1 MHCDGRAHMRR
12 PVLLLS
18 MLALLTG
25 YTRAAT
31 PDPQDWD
38 AVLAQARGQTVYFHA
53 WAGDPQING
62 FIVWAGEQLQAQ
74 HGVTLQHV
82 KIGDTAESVS
92 RILAE
97 RTAGNLAQ
105 GSVDLLWVNG
115 ENFAALK
122 ANDLLFGP
130 FAEAL
135 PNFPLVEADR
145 YPEMREDFTIPVEG
159 YESPWTRSRLIFYY
173 DTELLS
179 EPPLSMSALLTW
191 SQASPGQ
198 FTYPRPPDFLGST
211 FLKQALLELAGAPQV
226 LYEAVDPAQFEAVT
240 APLWAFLDA
249 LHPTLLRGGRSFPG
263 NGGELRRMLGDG
275 EIALAFSFSPA
286 EASAGI
292 LAGELPPSVRSVVPA
307 AGSIGNVSFLAIPF
321 NAPAKAG
328 AMVAANYLLS
338 PEAQARAYSPEV
350 MGSTTVLSMDALSP
364 ADRARFDAIDPGLAT
379 LPPEALGE
387 PLREPHP
394 SWMEA
399 LERAWLARY
408 GAR

>member
-1 MHCDGRAHMRR
+1 MRM

-18 MLALLTG
+18 VLALMTG
-25 YTRAAT
+25 SARAAT

-38 AVLAQARGQTVYFHA
+38 AVLAEARGQTVYFHA

-74 HGVTLQHV
+74 FGVTLQHV

-92 RILAE
+92 RIVAE
-97 RTAGNLAQ
+97 RMAGNEEQ
-105 GSVDLLWVNG
+105 GSADLLWVNG

-122 ANDLLFGP
+122 ASDLLFGP
-130 FAEAL
+130 FAESL
-135 PNFPLVEADR
+135 PNFALVEAER
-145 YPEMREDFTIPVEG
+145 FPEMREDFTIPVEG
-159 YESPWTRSRLIFYY
+159 YESPWTRSKLVFYH
-173 DTELLS
+173 DAALLP
-179 EPPLSMSALLTW
+179 EPPHSMPALLAW
-191 SQASPGQ
+191 SVANPGR

-211 FLKQALLELAGAPQV
+211 FLKQALLELAGDSAA
-226 LYEAVDPAQFEAVT
+226 LYKAVDPARFDEVS

-249 LHPTLLRGGRSFPG
+249 LHPTLLRSGRSFPG

-275 EIALAFSFSPA
+275 EIVLAFSFSPA

-292 LAGELPPSVRSVVPA
+292 LAGELPPSVRTYVPSG
-307 AGSIGNVSFLAIPF
+307 GSIGNVSFLAIPF

-338 PEAQARAYSPEV
+338 PEAQARAYAPEV
-350 MGSTTVLSMDALSP
+350 MGSTTVLSMAALNP
-364 ADRARFDAIDPGLAT
+364 EDRERFARIDPGVAT
-379 LPPEALGE
+379 LPPEALGVS
-387 PLREPHP
+387 LREPHP
-394 SWMEA
+394 TWMEA
-399 LERAWLARY
+399 LEQAWLARY

>member
-1 MHCDGRAHMRR
+1 MLRALTG
-12 PVLLLS
+12 LLL
-18 MLALLTG
+18 LAALATAS
-25 YTRAAT
+25 RAQT
-31 PDPQDWD
+31 PDPHDWD
-38 AVLAQARGQTVYFHA
+38 AVLAEARGQTVYFHA
-53 WAGDPQING
+53 WAGDPQINA
-62 FIVWAGEQLQAQ
+62 FIAWAGEQLQAQ
-74 HGVTLQHV
+74 HGVSLQHV
-82 KIGDTAESVS
+82 KIGDTAESVA

-97 RTAGNLAQ
+97 RMAGNADR

-122 ANDLLFGP
+122 ANDLLYGP

-135 PNFPLVEADR
+135 PNFPLVQADR
-145 YPEMREDFTIPVEG
+145 FPEMREDFTIPVDG
-159 YESPWTRSRLIFYY
+159 YESPWTRSRLVFYF
-173 DTELLS
+173 DPDVLP
-179 EPPLSMSALLTW
+179 EPPLSMVELLAW
-191 SQASPGQ
+191 SQANPGL

-211 FLKQALLELAGAPQV
+211 FLKQALLELVAEREG
-226 LYEAVDPAQFEAVT
+226 LYQSVDPAQFDAVT

-292 LAGELPPSVRSVVPA
+292 LAGELPPTVRSFVPRD
-307 AGSIGNVSFLAIPF
+307 GSIGNVSFLAIPF
-321 NAPAKAG
+321 NAPARAG
-328 AMVAANYLLS
+328 ALVAANYLLS

-350 MGSTTVLSMDALSP
+350 MGSTTVLSMEALS
-364 ADRARFDAIDPGLAT
+364 AVDRARFEAIDPGPAT
-379 LPPEALGE
+379 LPPQALGA

-399 LERAWLARY
+399 LEQAWLARY
-408 GAR
+408 GVR

>member
-1 MHCDGRAHMRR
+1 MRML
-12 PVLLLS
+12 VLLLS
-18 MLALLTG
+18 LLALVTSPAQ
-25 YTRAAT
+25 AAA
-31 PDPQDWD
+31 PEPQDWST
-38 AVLAQARGQTVYFHA
+38 VLADARGQTVYFHA

-74 HGVTLQHV
+74 FGVALQHV
-82 KIGDTAESVS
+82 KIGDTGESVS
-92 RILAE
+92 RVLAE
-97 RTAGNLAQ
+97 RMAGNEDQ
-105 GSVDLLWVNG
+105 GSVDLLWLNG

-122 ANDLLFGP
+122 SGDLLFGP
-130 FAEAL
+130 FAESL
-135 PNFPLVEADR
+135 PNFALVQADL

-159 YESPWTRSRLIFYY
+159 YESPWTRSRLVFYH
-173 DTELLS
+173 DTALLP
-179 EPPLSMSALLTW
+179 EPPLSMTALLDW
-191 SQASPGQ
+191 SVANPGQ

-211 FLKQALLELAGAPQV
+211 FLKQALLELAGDSAA
-226 LYEAVDPAQFEAVT
+226 LYKPVDPIRFDEVS

-292 LAGELPPSVRSVVPA
+292 LAGELPPSVRTYVPSG
-307 AGSIGNVSFLAIPF
+307 GSIGNVSFLAIPF
-321 NAPAKAG
+321 NATAKAG

-364 ADRARFDAIDPGLAT
+364 EDRERFSRIDPGIAT
-379 LPPEALGE
+379 LPPDALGVA
-387 PLREPHP
+387 LREPHP

-399 LERAWLARY
+399 LEQAWLARY
-408 GAR
+408 GAP

>member
-1 MHCDGRAHMRR
+1 MRAMLLSL
-12 PVLLLS
+12 VLLMAAS
-18 MLALLTG
+18 V
-25 YTRAAT
+25 RAAS
-31 PDPQDWD
+31 PDPAQWQS
-38 AVLAQARGQTVYFHA
+38 VLSQARGQTVYFHA

-74 HGVTLQHV
+74 FGVTLQHV

-97 RTAGNLAQ
+97 RMAGNQAQ

-122 ANDLLFGP
+122 ANGLLFGP

-135 PNFPLVEADR
+135 PNFALVEADR
-145 YPEMREDFTIPVEG
+145 HPEMREDFTIPVEG
-159 YESPWTRSRLIFYY
+159 YESPWTRSRLVFYH
-173 DTELLS
+173 DTVQLP
-179 EPPLSMSALLTW
+179 EPPLSMPALLAW
-191 SQASPGQ
+191 SQANPGQ

-211 FLKQALLELAGAPQV
+211 FLKQALLELASDPQA
-226 LYEAVDPAQFEAVT
+226 LYSPVDPARFEAVSG
-240 APLWAFLDA
+240 PLWIFLDA

-292 LAGELPPSVRSVVPA
+292 LAGELPPSVRTYVPSG
-307 AGSIGNVSFLAIPF
+307 GSIGNVSFLAIPF

-328 AMVAANYLLS
+328 ALVAANYLLS

-364 ADRARFDAIDPGLAT
+364 ADRERFARIDPGVAT
-379 LPPEALGE
+379 LPPDALGVS
-387 PLREPHP
+387 LREPHP

-399 LERAWLARY
+399 LEQAWLARY
-408 GAR
+408 GVR